1 VHWDGSG
8 ECNEAEHIRNGRFS
22 RTGAIETFSL
32 SLTRAEAAKR
42 SNDARFVRILF
53 DSLAA

>member
-22 RTGAIETFSL
+22 RTDAIEHSA
-32 SLTRAEAAKR
+32 SLTRAEADKR